1 MRNCKH
7 REKERV
13 KASLSLASSLCTVTI
28 NMLTRCQ
35 NYGRRE
41 LTKPGRV
48 TEPVLRALSLL
59 GCVSIIE
66 RRISEPR
73 YICRENIIR
82 AVCIDL

>member
-48 TEPVLRALSLL
+48 TEPVLRALSLSL
-59 GCVSIIE
+59 GM
-66 RRISEPR
+66 
-73 YICRENIIR
+73 
-82 AVCIDL
+82 CIDNRAPHFRTEVYMSGKYYTSGVH